1 MSKKVYF
8 TSEQLKHIMGED
20 AMGGYLSNTSTGSE
34 YPVDSIPATDGE
46 VIPTE
51 PCGDTRTADA
61 YAKNKIANNQ
71 WTRRGAGYSLYE
83 DSKKKVVKN
92 DEGGIVPDVCP
103 KCGSKVGLY
112 IKGEPVYLCSNEKC
126 NKYFG
131 TKPFKK
137 HLNERNAEL
146 DGKKLYSL
154 PNEVRVFATPDGEH
168 DDIMKRLRSGEQM
181 DLPSLYRLRN
191 ELGNSSNTK
200 ITGAINSLIKRA
212 QMQGDSLRNV
222 HSNTNTGI
230 EQPKSAIPGK
240 GHRKEGNTKIYY
252 ENN

>member
-51 PCGDTRTADA
+51 PGGETRTADA

-83 DSKKKVVKN
+83 DSKKK
-92 DEGGIVPDVCP
+92 
-103 KCGSKVGLY
+103 
-112 IKGEPVYLCSNEKC
+112 
-126 NKYFG
+126 
-131 TKPFKK
+131 
-137 HLNERNAEL
+137 LNERNAEL

>member
-1 MSKKVYF
+1 MSRKVYF
-8 TSEQLKHIMGED
+8 TSEQLKHIMGEGD
-20 AMGGYLSNTSTGSE
+20 MGGYLDNTSMGSE

-51 PCGDTRTADA
+51 PGGNTRTADA
-61 YAKNKIANNQ
+61 YAKNKIAHNQ

-83 DSKKKVVKN
+83 HNKKK
-92 DEGGIVPDVCP
+92 I
-103 KCGSKVGLY
+103 
-112 IKGEPVYLCSNEKC
+112 
-126 NKYFG
+126 
-131 TKPFKK
+131 
-137 HLNERNAEL
+137 NERNAEL

-154 PNEVRVFATPDGEH
+154 PNEVRAFATPDGEH

-222 HSNTNTGI
+222 RSNTNTGI
-230 EQPKSAIPGK
+230 EKPQSAIPGK

>member
-1 MSKKVYF
+1 MY
-8 TSEQLKHIMGED
+8 
-20 AMGGYLSNTSTGSE
+20 
-34 YPVDSIPATDGE
+34 
-46 VIPTE
+46 
-51 PCGDTRTADA
+51 
-61 YAKNKIANNQ
+61 KNN
-71 WTRRGAGYSLYE
+71 
-83 DSKKKVVKN
+83 KKK
-92 DEGGIVPDVCP
+92 I
-103 KCGSKVGLY
+103 
-112 IKGEPVYLCSNEKC
+112 
-126 NKYFG
+126 
-131 TKPFKK
+131 
-137 HLNERNAEL
+137 NERNAEL

-154 PNEVRVFATPDGEH
+154 PNEVRAFATPDGEH

-200 ITGAINSLIKRA
+200 ITGAINSIIKRA

>member
-20 AMGGYLSNTSTGSE
+20 AMGSYLSNTSTGSE

-51 PCGDTRTADA
+51 PGGETRTTDA

-83 DSKKKVVKN
+83 DSKK
-92 DEGGIVPDVCP
+92 E
-103 KCGSKVGLY
+103 
-112 IKGEPVYLCSNEKC
+112 
-126 NKYFG
+126 
-131 TKPFKK
+131 
-137 HLNERNAEL
+137 LNERNAEL

-154 PNEVRVFATPDGEH
+154 PNEVRAFATPDGEH
-168 DDIMKRLRSGEQM
+168 NDIMKRLRSGEQM

>member
-1 MSKKVYF
+1 MSRKVYF

-51 PCGDTRTADA
+51 PGGETRTADA

-83 DSKKKVVKN
+83 NSKKK
-92 DEGGIVPDVCP
+92 
-103 KCGSKVGLY
+103 
-112 IKGEPVYLCSNEKC
+112 
-126 NKYFG
+126 
-131 TKPFKK
+131 
-137 HLNERNAEL
+137 LNERNAEL

-154 PNEVRVFATPDGEH
+154 PNEVRAFATPDGEH

-252 ENN
+252 EKD

>member
-1 MSKKVYF
+1 MSRKVYF
-8 TSEQLKHIMGED
+8 TSEQLKHIMGEGD
-20 AMGGYLSNTSTGSE
+20 MGGYLDNTSMGSE

-51 PCGDTRTADA
+51 PGGDTRTADA

-83 DSKKKVVKN
+83 HNKKKVVKN

-112 IKGEPVYLCSNEKC
+112 IKGEPVYLCSNKKC

-131 TKPFKK
+131 TKQFQK

-154 PNEVRVFATPDGEH
+154 PNEVRAFATPDGEH
-168 DDIMKRLRSGEQM
+168 NDIMKRLRSGEQM

-191 ELGNSSNTK
+191 ELGNSSNDVIKNEINK
-200 ITGAINSLIKRA
+200 IIRRA
-212 QMQGDSLRNV
+212 QTQGAMLRDC
-222 HSNTNTGI
+222 HPKTQTGL
-230 EQPKSAIPGK
+230 EEPKSAIPGK

>member
-8 TSEQLKHIMGED
+8 TEEQLKHIMGED

-51 PCGDTRTADA
+51 PGGETRTADA

-83 DSKKKVVKN
+83 NSKKK
-92 DEGGIVPDVCP
+92 
-103 KCGSKVGLY
+103 
-112 IKGEPVYLCSNEKC
+112 
-126 NKYFG
+126 
-131 TKPFKK
+131 
-137 HLNERNAEL
+137 LNERNAEL

-154 PNEVRVFATPDGEH
+154 PNEVRAFATPDGEH

-200 ITGAINSLIKRA
+200 ITGAINSIIKRA

-252 ENN
+252 EKD

>member
-1 MSKKVYF
+1 
-8 TSEQLKHIMGED
+8 MGED

-34 YPVDSIPATDGE
+34 YPVDSIPATDSE

-51 PCGDTRTADA
+51 PGGDTRTADA
-61 YAKNKIANNQ
+61 YTTTHIRDNQ
-71 WTRRGAGYSLYE
+71 YGIRRAIYE
-83 DSKKKVVKN
+83 SSKKK
-92 DEGGIVPDVCP
+92 
-103 KCGSKVGLY
+103 
-112 IKGEPVYLCSNEKC
+112 
-126 NKYFG
+126 
-131 TKPFKK
+131 
-137 HLNERNAEL
+137 LNERNAEL

-154 PNEVRVFATPDGEH
+154 PNEVRAFATPDGEH

-200 ITGAINSLIKRA
+200 ITGAINSIIKRA

>member
-1 MSKKVYF
+1 MSRKVYF

-51 PCGDTRTADA
+51 PGGDTRTADA

-83 DSKKKVVKN
+83 DSKKK
-92 DEGGIVPDVCP
+92 
-103 KCGSKVGLY
+103 
-112 IKGEPVYLCSNEKC
+112 
-126 NKYFG
+126 
-131 TKPFKK
+131 
-137 HLNERNAEL
+137 LNERNAEL

-154 PNEVRVFATPDGEH
+154 PNEVRAFATPDGEH

-200 ITGAINSLIKRA
+200 ITGAINSIIKRA

-222 HSNTNTGI
+222 HSNTNTGM
-230 EQPKSAIPGK
+230 EQPKLAIPGK

-252 ENN
+252 END